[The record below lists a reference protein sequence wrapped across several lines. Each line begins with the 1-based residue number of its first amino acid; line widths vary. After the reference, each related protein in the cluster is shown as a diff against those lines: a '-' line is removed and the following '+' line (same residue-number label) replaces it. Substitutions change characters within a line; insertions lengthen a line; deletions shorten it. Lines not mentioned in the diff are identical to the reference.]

1 MIHVIKNNDNGWTR
15 YESATTDSA
24 ESILEESKTIDGID
38 GIFDRISKATDI
50 GQKARK
56 HNIKSSWVI

>member
-1 MIHVIKNNDNGWTR
+1 MWLRIMITGELGTNQP
-15 YESATTDSA
+15 TTDSA

-38 GIFDRISKATDI
+38 GIFDRISKTTDI

>member
-1 MIHVIKNNDNGWTR
+1 MMITGELGTNQPI
-15 YESATTDSA
+15 TDSA

-56 HNIKSSWVI
+56 HNIKSS

>member
-1 MIHVIKNNDNGWTR
+1 MITGELGTNQP
-15 YESATTDSA
+15 TTGSA
-24 ESILEESKTIDGID
+24 EGILEESKTIDGID

-56 HNIKSSWVI
+56 HNIKSS